1 MEHTTRI
8 ELENLKDLYAVELGT
23 INSEDVRRITI
34 ENALVDTGATGLC
47 LPTSLIRQ
55 LGLTPIRSI
64 RAQTANGTIE
74 RTVYS
79 QVKYTV
85 LERSDFIT
93 VTNLP
98 EDATVLVGHMILE
111 ALDLCLDIQNGLI
124 YNPAHDG
131 EWMIKILLNTA
142 ISTETE
148 VERKYR

>member
-8 ELENLKDLYAVELGT
+8 ELENLKDLYAAELGA

-34 ENALVDTGATGLC
+34 ENAFVDTGATGLC
-47 LPTSLIRQ
+47 LPTSLIQQ
-55 LGLTPIRSI
+55 LGLTPLRNI
-64 RAQTANGTIE
+64 RAQTANGTID

-93 VTNLP
+93 VTDLP
-98 EDATVLVGHMILE
+98 EDAPVLVGHMILE
-111 ALDLCLDIQNGLI
+111 ALDLCVDIQNGLI

-131 EWMIKILLNTA
+131 EWMIKILLNIP
-142 ISTETE
+142 ISTE
-148 VERKYR
+148 K